1 MNISDWRC
9 WVWETETLEFE
20 LLLPRECLTWEFKDI
35 DLWSWLP
42 IKVNCWKNCNCKVTW
57 GNFSNGVTS
66 GLLSSDDYNSSLLPT
81 IQWYPR
87 ANNVQ
92 RMANLTELTLGAHA
106 QRGLQYLI
114 RVSLCVSVT
123 QHLTFHMIVHATN
136 DTNPWYIAHSEVQD
150 SLMCSAG
157 SYMFR
162 KSFHRY
168 SGAILSGK
176 QTQQTANTANSR
188 HRDTANTADTQNSFC
203 LSTNNLVL

>member
-20 LLLPRECLTWEFKDI
+20 LLLPRECLTWEIKDI

-57 GNFSNGVTS
+57 GNFGNGVTS

-106 QRGLQYLI
+106 QRGLQYLV

-136 DTNPWYIAHSEVQD
+136 DTNLCW
-150 SLMCSAG
+150 
-157 SYMFR
+157 
-162 KSFHRY
+162 
-168 SGAILSGK
+168 LSGTLAFVARLLCMRARGK
-176 QTQQTANTANSR
+176 SPPGIYY
-188 HRDTANTADTQNSFC
+188 C
-203 LSTNNLVL
+203 LFYSWE